1 MFYQYLFPDSYIYRI
16 LNQIEQ
22 LNAAN
27 LKSSEIFY
35 LKINPLMVC
44 DFRIIIFFKCP
55 WTKEVDEAIT
65 LAKQLNKKV
74 LFDTDDLFFD
84 AKYANVS
91 TYIQELS
98 PYEKLFNGKNIIQ
111 MRRTL
116 SLCEGAITTNEI
128 IAKELKN
135 YISEVFINHNV
146 ESEEMWKLSENALEK
161 NQE

>member
-1 MFYQYLFPDSYIYRI
+1 MQLITNKFSKIILLLFFLFISISDKKKLKYIFKKNRKINDVLFVNGCNQYLFPDSYIYRV

-65 LAKQLNKKV
+65 LSKKLNKKI

-84 AKYANVS
+84 AKYTNVS

-98 PYEKLFNGKNIIQ
+98 PYEKPFNGKNIIQ
-111 MRRTL
+111 MKRTL
-116 SLCEGAITTNEI
+116 
-128 IAKELKN
+128 
-135 YISEVFINHNV
+135 
-146 ESEEMWKLSENALEK
+146 
-161 NQE
+161 